1 MNILAWKAE
10 YRESKF
16 ELMGIEIPVGWD
28 TLDAVTTHLPNGAY
42 TTFRTYDHN
51 KVIRLDD
58 HLGRLE
64 ETARLA
70 HKPVTLERLRL
81 RDALRN
87 VIDEYPGK
95 KDLRIRM
102 VLDLEFALGEIYL
115 MLELLKTPP
124 PDAYHSGVR
133 VITCQL
139 QRDNPKAKLTASI
152 PVADKIRRQLHTGV
166 EEALMVD
173 EAGSIL
179 EGLTSNFFAV
189 KGDEIWTNEESVLS
203 GITRLLVL
211 DEAVRIEL
219 PVNFRSITIT
229 DIHNLEEAFITSSS
243 RGILPVMQIDRILVG
258 SGKPV
263 FPGQSVC
270 PGQPGP
276 ITVRLMD
283 CLEDRIRN
291 ELQEI

>member
-1 MNILAWKAE
+1 MAWKAV
-10 YRESKF
+10 YWESKTEF
-16 ELMGIEIPVGWD
+16 IKFDIPVGWD
-28 TLDAVTTHLPNGAY
+28 TLDAVTMHLPGGAY

-70 HKPVTLERLRL
+70 HKPVTLERFRL
-81 RDALRN
+81 REALRN
-87 VIDEYPGK
+87 AIDEYPGDM
-95 KDLRIRM
+95 DLRIRM
-102 VLDLEFALGEIYL
+102 VLDLEVAPGEIYL
-115 MLELLKTPP
+115 MVEQLKTPP
-124 PDAYHSGVR
+124 PGAYHSGVR
-133 VITCQL
+133 VITCRL

-152 PVADKIRRQLHTGV
+152 PVADKIRGQLPTGV

-189 KGDEIWTNEESVLS
+189 KGNEIWTNEESVLS

-243 RGILPVMQIDRILVG
+243 RGILPVMQIDRILIG
-258 SGKPV
+258 SGKP
-263 FPGQSVC
+263 
-270 PGQPGP
+270 
-276 ITVRLMD
+276 
-283 CLEDRIRN
+283 
-291 ELQEI
+291 

>member
-1 MNILAWKAE
+1 MDILAWKAE
-10 YRESKF
+10 FRESKY
-16 ELMGIEIPVGWD
+16 ELMKIEIPGGWD
-28 TLDAVTTHLPNGAY
+28 TLDAVTTHLPGGAY

-64 ETARLA
+64 ETAQLA
-70 HKPVTLERLRL
+70 HKPVALERLGL
-81 RDALRN
+81 REALCI
-87 VIDEYPGK
+87 VIDEYSDDM
-95 KDLRIRM
+95 DLRIRV
-102 VLDLEFALGEIYL
+102 VLDLEVAPGEIYF
-115 MLELLKTPP
+115 MSELLKTPVP
-124 PDAYHSGVR
+124 EAYHSGVR

-152 PVADKIRRQLHTGV
+152 PIADKIRGQLPTGV

-173 EAGSIL
+173 EAGRIL

-189 KGDEIWTNEESVLS
+189 KGGELWTNEESVLS
-203 GITRLLVL
+203 GITRSLVL
-211 DEAVRIEL
+211 VEAVRIQL
-219 PVNFRSITIT
+219 PVNFNSITIT
-229 DIHNLEEAFITSSS
+229 EIPDLEEAFITSSS
-243 RGILPVMQIDRILVG
+243 RGILPVKQIDRILIG
-258 SGKPV
+258 NGN
-263 FPGQSVC
+263 
-270 PGQPGP
+270 PGP

>member
-1 MNILAWKAE
+1 
-10 YRESKF
+10 
-16 ELMGIEIPVGWD
+16 
-28 TLDAVTTHLPNGAY
+28 
-42 TTFRTYDHN
+42 
-51 KVIRLDD
+51 
-58 HLGRLE
+58 
-64 ETARLA
+64 
-70 HKPVTLERLRL
+70 
-81 RDALRN
+81 

-95 KDLRIRM
+95 KDLRIRV
-102 VLDLEFALGEIYL
+102 VLDLADFVGEIYI
-115 MLELLKTPP
+115 MVEILKTPSP
-124 PDAYHSGVR
+124 GAYHSGVR

-152 PVADKIRRQLHTGV
+152 PVADKIRGQLPTGV

-173 EAGSIL
+173 EVGRIL

-189 KGDEIWTNEESVLS
+189 KGGELWTNEEGVLS

-229 DIHNLEEAFITSSS
+229 EIHDLEEAFITSSS
-243 RGILPVMQIDRILVG
+243 RGILPVKQIDEVRVG
-258 SGKPV
+258 DRKPV
-263 FPGQSVC
+263 SPGQSVC
-270 PGQPGP
+270 PGQSVWPGQPGP

-291 ELQEI
+291 ELLEI

>member
-1 MNILAWKAE
+1 MNILAWKTK
-10 YRESKF
+10 YREIKY
-16 ELMGIEIPVGWD
+16 ELLKIEIPVRWD
-28 TLDAVTTHLPNGAY
+28 TLDAVTTHLPDGAY

-51 KVIRLDD
+51 KVIRLDE

-70 HKPVTLERLRL
+70 HKPVSLERLRL
-81 RDALRN
+81 REALRI

-95 KDLRIRM
+95 EDLRIRV
-102 VLDLEFALGEIYL
+102 VLDLEDFVGDIYIMAEI
-115 MLELLKTPP
+115 LKTPQP
-124 PDAYHSGVR
+124 EAYRSGVR

-152 PVADKIRRQLHTGV
+152 PVADKIRGRLPTGV

-173 EAGSIL
+173 DEGCIL

-189 KGDEIWTNEESVLS
+189 KGGELWTNEEGVLS
-203 GITRLLVL
+203 GITRSLVL

-219 PVNFRSITIT
+219 PVNYRSITIT
-229 DIHNLEEAFITSSS
+229 KIPDLEEAFITSSS
-243 RGILPVMQIDRILVG
+243 RGILPVKQIDRILIG
-258 SGKPV
+258 SGR
-263 FPGQSVC
+263 
-270 PGQPGP
+270 PGP
-276 ITVRLMD
+276 ITVRLMNY
-283 CLEDRIRN
+283 LEDRIRN

>member
-1 MNILAWKAE
+1 MDILAWKAE
-10 YRESKF
+10 FRESKSK
-16 ELMGIEIPVGWD
+16 LMKIEMPAGWD
-28 TLDAVTTHLPNGAY
+28 TLNAVTTHLPSGAY

-58 HLGRLE
+58 HLGRLV
-64 ETARLA
+64 ETALLA
-70 HKPVTLERLRL
+70 HKPVALERLRL
-81 RDALRN
+81 REALRN
-87 VIDEYPGK
+87 VIDEYPRDM
-95 KDLRIRM
+95 DLRIRV
-102 VLDLEFALGEIYL
+102 VLDLEDLEGEIYI
-115 MLELLKTPP
+115 MAEILKTPP
-124 PDAYHSGVR
+124 PEAYRSGVR

-152 PVADKIRRQLHTGV
+152 PVADKIREQLPTGV

-173 EAGSIL
+173 EAGRIL

-189 KGDEIWTNEESVLS
+189 KGDEIWTNDESVLL
-203 GITRLLVL
+203 GITRSLVL

-229 DIHNLEEAFITSSS
+229 EIPKMEEAFITSSS
-243 RGILPVMQIDRILVG
+243 RGILPVKQIDEVLIGYGKLV
-258 SGKPV
+258 SLDKP
-263 FPGQSVC
+263 VC

-276 ITVRLMD
+276 ITKRLMD

>member
-1 MNILAWKAE
+1 MDILAWKAE
-10 YRESKF
+10 FRESKY
-16 ELMGIEIPVGWD
+16 ELIKIEIPVGWD
-28 TLDAVTTHLPNGAY
+28 TLDAVTTHLPGGAY

-81 RDALRN
+81 REALRN

-95 KDLRIRM
+95 MDLRIRV
-102 VLDLEFALGEIYL
+102 VLDLEDFVGEIYI
-115 MLELLKTPP
+115 MAEILKTPP

-152 PVADKIRRQLHTGV
+152 PVADKIRGQLPTGV

-173 EAGSIL
+173 DAGRIL

-189 KGDEIWTNEESVLS
+189 KGDEIWTNEEGVLS
-203 GITRLLVL
+203 GITRSLVL

-229 DIHNLEEAFITSSS
+229 EIPDLEEAFITSSS
-243 RGILPVMQIDRILVG
+243 RGILPVKQIDRILIG
-258 SGKPV
+258 S
-263 FPGQSVC
+263 
-270 PGQPGP
+270 GQPGP
-276 ITVRLMD
+276 ITKRLMD

-291 ELQEI
+291 ELLEI

>member
-1 MNILAWKAE
+1 MDILAWKAE
-10 YRESKF
+10 YRESKY
-16 ELMGIEIPVGWD
+16 ELTRIEIPVGWD
-28 TLDAVTTHLPNGAY
+28 TLDAVTTHLPGGAY

-81 RDALRN
+81 REALRN

-95 KDLRIRM
+95 KDLRIRV
-102 VLDLEFALGEIYL
+102 VLDLEVALGEIYL
-115 MLELLKTPP
+115 MVELLKTPP
-124 PDAYHSGVR
+124 PDAYDSGVR

-152 PVADKIRRQLHTGV
+152 PVADKIRGQLPAGV

-173 EAGSIL
+173 DAGRIL

-189 KGDEIWTNEESVLS
+189 KGDEIWTNEEGVLS
-203 GITRLLVL
+203 GITRSLVL

-229 DIHNLEEAFITSSS
+229 EIPDLEEAFITSSS
-243 RGILPVMQIDRILVG
+243 RGILPVKQIDRILIG
-258 SGKPV
+258 SGN
-263 FPGQSVC
+263 
-270 PGQPGP
+270 PGP
-276 ITVRLMD
+276 ITKRLMD

-291 ELQEI
+291 ELLEI

>member
-1 MNILAWKAE
+1 MDILAWKAE
-10 YRESKF
+10 FRESNY
-16 ELMGIEIPVGWD
+16 ELTRIEIPVGWD
-28 TLDAVTTHLPNGAY
+28 TLDAVTTHLPGGAY

-70 HKPVTLERLRL
+70 NKSVTLERLRL
-81 RDALRN
+81 REALRN

-95 KDLRIRM
+95 KDLRIRV

-115 MLELLKTPP
+115 MIELLKTLP
-124 PDAYHSGVR
+124 PDAYDAGVR

-152 PVADKIRRQLHTGV
+152 PVADKIRGQLPIGV

-173 EAGSIL
+173 DDGCIL

-229 DIHNLEEAFITSSS
+229 EIPDLEEAFITSSS
-243 RGILPVMQIDRILVG
+243 RGILPIMQIDRILIG
-258 SGKPV
+258 S
-263 FPGQSVC
+263 
-270 PGQPGP
+270 GQPGP
-276 ITVRLMD
+276 ITKRLMN
-283 CLEDRIRN
+283 CLEDRKSAANQKRQTIFS
-291 ELQEI
+291 QQ

>member
-1 MNILAWKAE
+1 MDILAWKAK

-16 ELMGIEIPVGWD
+16 ELIKFDIPVGWD
-28 TLDAVTTHLPNGAY
+28 TLDAITTHLPGGAY

-58 HLGRLE
+58 HLERLE

-70 HKPVTLERLRL
+70 HKPVALERLRL
-81 RDALRN
+81 QEALRN
-87 VIDEYPGK
+87 VIDEYPGDM
-95 KDLRIRM
+95 DLRIRV
-102 VLDLEFALGEIYL
+102 VLDLEDFVGEIYI
-115 MLELLKTPP
+115 MAELLKTPP
-124 PDAYHSGVR
+124 SGAYHSGVR

-152 PVADKIRRQLHTGV
+152 PVADKIRGKLPTGA

-173 EAGSIL
+173 EAGRIL

-189 KGDEIWTNEESVLS
+189 KGGELWTNEEGVLS
-203 GITRLLVL
+203 GITRSLVL

-229 DIHNLEEAFITSSS
+229 EIPDLEEAFITSSS
-243 RGILPVMQIDRILVG
+243 RGILPVKQIDRILIG
-258 SGKPV
+258 
-263 FPGQSVC
+263 PGR
-270 PGQPGP
+270 PGP

-283 CLEDRIRN
+283 CLKDRIRN
-291 ELQEI
+291 ELLEI

>member
-1 MNILAWKAE
+1 MDILAWKAE
-10 YRESKF
+10 FRESKY
-16 ELMGIEIPVGWD
+16 ELMKIEFPVGWH
-28 TLDAVTTHLPNGAY
+28 TLDAVTIHLPGGAY

-70 HKPVTLERLRL
+70 HKPV
-81 RDALRN
+81 ALGRTSLQEALLN
-87 VIDEYPGK
+87 VIDEYPGDM
-95 KDLRIRM
+95 DLRIRV
-102 VLDLEFALGEIYL
+102 VLDLEDSVGNIYIMAEI
-115 MLELLKTPP
+115 LKTPP
-124 PDAYHSGVR
+124 PGAYHSGVR

-152 PVADKIRRQLHTGV
+152 PVADKIRGQLPTGV

-173 EAGSIL
+173 ETGRIL

-189 KGDEIWTNEESVLS
+189 KGEELWTNEESVLS
-203 GITRLLVL
+203 GITRSLVL

-229 DIHNLEEAFITSSS
+229 EIPNLGEAFITSSS
-243 RGILPVMQIDRILVG
+243 RGILPVKQIDRILIG

-263 FPGQSVC
+263 CS
-270 PGQPGP
+270 GQPGP

>member
-10 YRESKF
+10 YRESKY
-16 ELMGIEIPVGWD
+16 ELIKIEIFVGWD
-28 TLDAVTTHLPNGAY
+28 TLNAVTTHLPGGAY

-58 HLGRLE
+58 HLERLE

-70 HKPVTLERLRL
+70 QKPVTLDRFRLRE
-81 RDALRN
+81 ALRN
-87 VIDEYPGK
+87 AIDEYPGDM
-95 KDLRIRM
+95 DLRIRM
-102 VLDLEFALGEIYL
+102 VLDLEVAPGEIYL
-115 MLELLKTPP
+115 MVEQLKTPP
-124 PDAYHSGVR
+124 PGAYHSGVR
-133 VITCQL
+133 VITCRL

-152 PVADKIRRQLHTGV
+152 PVADKIRGQLPTGV

-189 KGDEIWTNEESVLS
+189 KGNEIWTNEESVLS

-243 RGILPVMQIDRILVG
+243 RGILPVSQIDRILIG

-263 FPGQSVC
+263 CSGQPVF

-276 ITVRLMD
+276 ITKRLMD

-291 ELQEI
+291 ELLEI

>member
-1 MNILAWKAE
+1 MDILAWKAV
-10 YRESKF
+10 YWESKTEF
-16 ELMGIEIPVGWD
+16 IKFDIPVGWD
-28 TLDAVTTHLPNGAY
+28 TLDAVTTHLPDGAY
-42 TTFRTYDHN
+42 TTFRPYDHN

-70 HKPVTLERLRL
+70 HKPVSLERFGLRE
-81 RDALRN
+81 ALRI
-87 VIDEYPGK
+87 VIDEYPGDI
-95 KDLRIRM
+95 DLRIRI
-102 VLDLEFALGEIYL
+102 VLDLEVALGEIYI
-115 MLELLKTPP
+115 MTESLKTPP
-124 PDAYHSGVR
+124 PEAYHSGVR

-152 PVADKIRRQLHTGV
+152 PVADKIRGQLASGV

-173 EAGSIL
+173 DDGCIL

-189 KGDEIWTNEESVLS
+189 KGRELWTNEEGVLS
-203 GITRLLVL
+203 GITRSLVL

-219 PVNFRSITIT
+219 PVNYKSIMIT
-229 DIHNLEEAFITSSS
+229 ETPILEEAFITSSS
-243 RGILPVMQIDRILVG
+243 RGILPVKQIDEVHIG

-263 FPGQSVC
+263 G

-276 ITVRLMD
+276 ITKRLMD
-283 CLEDRIRN
+283 CLENRIRN
-291 ELQEI
+291 EVEEI

>member
-1 MNILAWKAE
+1 MDILAWKAE
-10 YRESKF
+10 YRESKY
-16 ELMGIEIPVGWD
+16 ELIKIEIPVGWD
-28 TLDAVTTHLPNGAY
+28 TLDAVTTHLPGGAY

-64 ETARLA
+64 ETARLEQ
-70 HKPVTLERLRL
+70 KPVTLEQLRL
-81 RDALRN
+81 REALRN
-87 VIDEYPGK
+87 VIDEYPGDM
-95 KDLRIRM
+95 DLRIRM
-102 VLDLEFALGEIYL
+102 VLDLEVAPGEIYL
-115 MLELLKTPP
+115 MVEQLKTPP
-124 PDAYHSGVR
+124 PGAYHSGVR
-133 VITCQL
+133 VITCRL

-152 PVADKIRRQLHTGV
+152 PVIDKIRGQLPTGV

-189 KGDEIWTNEESVLS
+189 KGNEIWTNEESVLS

-243 RGILPVMQIDRILVG
+243 RGILPVSQIDRILIG
-258 SGKPV
+258 SGKLV
-263 FPGQSVC
+263 FPGQPVC
-270 PGQPGP
+270 SGQPGP
-276 ITVRLMD
+276 ITKRLMD

-291 ELQEI
+291 ELLEI

>member
-1 MNILAWKAE
+1 LNQFKPECLITSKVKLTIMDILAWKAE
-10 YRESKF
+10 YRESKY
-16 ELMGIEIPVGWD
+16 ELTRIEIPVGWD
-28 TLDAVTTHLPNGAY
+28 TLDAVTTHLPGGAY

-81 RDALRN
+81 REALCN
-87 VIDEYPGK
+87 VIDEYPGI
-95 KDLRIRM
+95 KDLRIRV
-102 VLDLEFALGEIYL
+102 VLDLEVALGEIYL
-115 MLELLKTPP
+115 MVELLKTPP
-124 PDAYHSGVR
+124 PDAYDSGVR

-152 PVADKIRRQLHTGV
+152 PVADKIRGQLPTGV
-166 EEALMVD
+166 EEALMVND
-173 EAGSIL
+173 DGCIL

-189 KGDEIWTNEESVLS
+189 KGGEIWTNEERVLS

-229 DIHNLEEAFITSSS
+229 EIPDLEEAFITSSS
-243 RGILPVMQIDRILVG
+243 RGIIMINNWLIL
-258 SGKPV
+258 
-263 FPGQSVC
+263 
-270 PGQPGP
+270 
-276 ITVRLMD
+276 
-283 CLEDRIRN
+283 
-291 ELQEI
+291 

>member
-1 MNILAWKAE
+1 MDILAWKAE
-10 YRESKF
+10 YRESKY
-16 ELMGIEIPVGWD
+16 ELIKIEIPVGWD
-28 TLDAVTTHLPNGAY
+28 TLDAVTTHLPGGAY

-70 HKPVTLERLRL
+70 QKPVTLERFRL
-81 RDALRN
+81 REALRN
-87 VIDEYPGK
+87 VIDEYPGDM
-95 KDLRIRM
+95 DLRIRM
-102 VLDLEFALGEIYL
+102 VLDLEVAPGEIYL
-115 MLELLKTPP
+115 MVEQLKTPP
-124 PDAYHSGVR
+124 PGAYHSGVR
-133 VITCQL
+133 VITCRL

-152 PVADKIRRQLHTGV
+152 PVADKIRGQLPTGV

-189 KGDEIWTNEESVLS
+189 KGNEIWTNEESVLS

-243 RGILPVMQIDRILVG
+243 RGILPVSQIDRILIG

-263 FPGQSVC
+263 CS
-270 PGQPGP
+270 GQPGP
-276 ITVRLMD
+276 ITKRLMD

-291 ELQEI
+291 ELLEI

>member
-1 MNILAWKAE
+1 MDILAWKAE
-10 YRESKF
+10 YRESKY
-16 ELMGIEIPVGWD
+16 ELIKIEIPVGWD
-28 TLDAVTTHLPNGAY
+28 TLDAVTTHLPGGAY

-70 HKPVTLERLRL
+70 QKPVTLEQLRL
-81 RDALRN
+81 REALRN
-87 VIDEYPGK
+87 VIDEYPGDM
-95 KDLRIRM
+95 DLRIRM
-102 VLDLEFALGEIYL
+102 VLDLEVAPGEIYL
-115 MLELLKTPP
+115 MVEQLKTPP

-133 VITCQL
+133 VITCRL

-152 PVADKIRRQLHTGV
+152 PVADKIRGQLPTGV

-173 EAGSIL
+173 EAGRIL

-189 KGDEIWTNEESVLS
+189 KGGELWTNEESVLS

-211 DEAVRIEL
+211 DESVRIEL

-243 RGILPVMQIDRILVG
+243 RGILPVSQIDRILIG

-263 FPGQSVC
+263 FPGQ
-270 PGQPGP
+270 PGP
-276 ITVRLMD
+276 ITKRLMD

-291 ELQEI
+291 ELLEI

>member
-1 MNILAWKAE
+1 
-10 YRESKF
+10 
-16 ELMGIEIPVGWD
+16 MGYAGCCYHASPD
-28 TLDAVTTHLPNGAY
+28 GAY

-70 HKPVTLERLRL
+70 HKPVALERLRL
-81 RDALRN
+81 REALRN
-87 VIDEYPGK
+87 VIDEYPGDM
-95 KDLRIRM
+95 DLRIRV
-102 VLDLEFALGEIYL
+102 VLDLEDFVGNVYL
-115 MLELLKTPP
+115 MAEILKTPP
-124 PDAYHSGVR
+124 PDAYHSGMQ

-152 PVADKIRRQLHTGV
+152 PIADKIRGQLPTGV

-173 EAGSIL
+173 EADRTL

-189 KGDEIWTNEESVLS
+189 KGEELWTNEEGVLS
-203 GITRLLVL
+203 GITRALVL

-229 DIHNLEEAFITSSS
+229 EIPDLEEAFITSSS
-243 RGILPVMQIDRILVG
+243 RGILPVNQIDWILIG
-258 SGKPV
+258 SGR
-263 FPGQSVC
+263 
-270 PGQPGP
+270 PGP
-276 ITVRLMD
+276 ITKRLMD

-291 ELQEI
+291 ELLEISKYFETILSSK